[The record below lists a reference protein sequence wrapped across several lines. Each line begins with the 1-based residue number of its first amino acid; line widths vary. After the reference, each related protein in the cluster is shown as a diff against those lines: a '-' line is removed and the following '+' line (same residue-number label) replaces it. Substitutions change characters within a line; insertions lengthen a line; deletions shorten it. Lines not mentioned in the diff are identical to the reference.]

1 MQAAVKDPILD
12 PIIQEA
18 NQPQEPEG
26 QFSRNVMWT
35 FEDLRMLIGTD
46 LPIFG
51 GGTHPCLSLRL
62 RYFKTNIL
70 KIVPIT
76 DFCFRTSSDMSKPI
90 NVLTGLDYWLD
101 NLMCKLQ
108 KPFKSYEI
116 SKTMVFLDR

>member
-1 MQAAVKDPILD
+1 MQTINDPIVD

-18 NQPQEPEG
+18 NQPQEPEN

-62 RYFKTNIL
+62 R
-70 KIVPIT
+70 
-76 DFCFRTSSDMSKPI
+76 
-90 NVLTGLDYWLD
+90 
-101 NLMCKLQ
+101 
-108 KPFKSYEI
+108 
-116 SKTMVFLDR
+116 